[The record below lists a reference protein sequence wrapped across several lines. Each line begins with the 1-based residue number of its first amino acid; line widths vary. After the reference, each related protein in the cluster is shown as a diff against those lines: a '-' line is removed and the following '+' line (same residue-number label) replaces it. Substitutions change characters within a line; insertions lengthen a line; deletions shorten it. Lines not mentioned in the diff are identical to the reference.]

1 MITGTDICKSFD
13 DLKALDGATFRV
25 ERGSVYGLVGP
36 NGSGKSTLIRHIM
49 GIYKQDSGEL
59 LIDGEPVYEN
69 TRVKNII
76 SYVQKKNNCLVCN
89 KNGYNCDI
97 QILKL
102 NANNKKLLTQLN
114 NNENSIDN
122 KSLYYLKMYGKKET
136 FGINN
141 IYKKFILNLE

>member
-1 MITGTDICKSFD
+1 MNLSCLFIKTSDINNYKNQIISK
-13 DLKALDGATFRV
+13 LK
-25 ERGSVYGLVGP
+25 
-36 NGSGKSTLIRHIM
+36 
-49 GIYKQDSGEL
+49 
-59 LIDGEPVYEN
+59 
-69 TRVKNII
+69 KNII